1 MTRRRA
7 LIAGGGL
14 GGLTAAAAL
23 HRRGWDVCV
32 FEQAITLEPV
42 AAGISVWPNGLR
54 SLDRLGIG
62 DAVREIGRVPGP
74 GGLRQPDGTWLI
86 RNNIS
91 AAVQEK
97 YGDPVVALH
106 RAELA
111 NVIVQALPF
120 GVVQADTRVT
130 GVRAGDAD
138 TPAALITE
146 HGESEGD
153 LVVAA
158 DGIRSVVRSLL
169 FPSPVA
175 PAPVGYTSWRMV
187 VPDPGGLSPEDTGF
201 ETWGPDGRR
210 FAVMP
215 LKDQSLYCYATA
227 ASDGGA
233 GDDRDDRDDGDNETG
248 SSGVQE
254 LRRLF
259 GDWHDPI
266 PALLENL
273 VEEQVMRHPVEE
285 LNPGPSAFHQGRVAL
300 IGDAAHAMTPDLGQG
315 GSMALEDAVV
325 LASLVGEGRVGPEF
339 ENVPIPPALE
349 KFTQVRQ
356 ARTQMVA
363 RRSRQLGR
371 LNSAAPHRA
380 QVLTAQVLNALP
392 GTPLASG
399 LASIVN
405 WEPPPLPPADPR
417 SRL

>member
-1 MTRRRA
+1 MARRRA

-14 GGLTAAAAL
+14 GGLTTALAL

-62 DAVREIGRVPGP
+62 DAVRQIGRVPGP

-97 YGDPVVALH
+97 FGDPVVALH

-120 GVVQADTRVT
+120 GVVRADTRVT
-130 GVRAGDAD
+130 GVRAGDAG
-138 TPAALITE
+138 TPATLITE
-146 HGESEGD
+146 HGDDEGD

-169 FPSPVA
+169 FPSPEA

-187 VPDPGGLSPEDTGF
+187 VPDPGGLSPDDTGF

-215 LKDQSLYCYATA
+215 LKDQGLYCYATA
-227 ASDGGA
+227 P
-233 GDDRDDRDDGDNETG
+233 GDDD
-248 SSGVQE
+248 SGVE
-254 LRRLF
+254 GLRQLF

-273 VEEQVMRHPVEE
+273 VEEQIMRHPVEE

-325 LASLVGEGRVGPEF
+325 LASLVGEGRVGAEF

-349 KFTQVRQ
+349 KFTAARQ
-356 ARTQMVA
+356 ERTQMVA

-371 LNSAAPHRA
+371 LSSATPHRA

-392 GTPLASG
+392 GTPLARG
-399 LASIVN
+399 LHSIVN
-405 WEPPPLPPADPR
+405 WEPPQLPPADPR